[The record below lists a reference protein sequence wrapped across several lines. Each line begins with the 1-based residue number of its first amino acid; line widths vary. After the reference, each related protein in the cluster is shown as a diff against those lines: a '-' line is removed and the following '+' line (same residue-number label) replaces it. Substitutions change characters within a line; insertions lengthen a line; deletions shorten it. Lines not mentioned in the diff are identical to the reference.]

1 MSSSTSPF
9 HPPDAHPHDLSN
21 PRTATTI
28 TSTNIHN
35 RILQDTRS
43 TTITLAKHRRLQQK
57 MRSRT
62 NSSNRDLLKQALN
75 IRTTANKNHTG
86 ILSIIDQAKRL
97 KLHSSSPSHSS
108 NRSNDFMH
116 TIKSFDRALLESGS
130 TLKVLIMVGFKIQ
143 QVLRIDHVHL
153 TFYTNFSLFVEWNDP
168 RLVGMEDPT
177 TIDWSDDKYF
187 DPKMI
192 VINGMDVECY
202 GNKKVLVDPLTGLV
216 KQTLRLKGN
225 LTIHE
230 TSFGAFPYDYQDLRI
245 QVQSNKYPG
254 HSVLLVSTG
263 TSLIEHHPR
272 EEWSLSGLRTE
283 VYTTNPHAS
292 MCGNSFSALHIV
304 IMVERDPAWY
314 KRNILATLSLIWA
327 AAMVTLFMPFST
339 YDALGY
345 RMESA
350 VALLLAS
357 VATKFTV
364 TEHLPKVSV
373 LTLCESHMNMCFL
386 GILINIATSILLYV
400 IEKYAD
406 KHSLS
411 ESMSD
416 SERFTVSKMCFN
428 SLFLFDITIDIYS
441 FCSVFISCNIV
452 LTLLVVS
459 FFSSALIFMVV
470 KPVRME
476 L

>member
-1 MSSSTSPF
+1 MSTSPF

-21 PRTATTI
+21 PRTTATTT
-28 TSTNIHN
+28 TSTNIHD

-43 TTITLAKHRRLQQK
+43 TTITLAKHRRLQEK

-62 NSSNRDLLKQALN
+62 HSSNRDLLKQALN
-75 IRTTANKNHTG
+75 IRTIANRTTANQNHTTSS
-86 ILSIIDQAKRL
+86 ILSIIDQAKKL

-116 TIKSFDRALLESGS
+116 TIKSFDRALLKSGS

-168 RLVGMEDPT
+168 RLVGTEDPT
-177 TIDWSDDKYF
+177 TINWSDDKYF

-272 EEWSLSGLRTE
+272 EEWNLSGLRTE

-364 TEHLPKVSV
+364 TFK
-373 LTLCESHMNMCFL
+373 
-386 GILINIATSILLYV
+386 IL
-400 IEKYAD
+400 
-406 KHSLS
+406 
-411 ESMSD
+411 
-416 SERFTVSKMCFN
+416 
-428 SLFLFDITIDIYS
+428 
-441 FCSVFISCNIV
+441 SVFLCSLISAEFTPIKV
-452 LTLLVVS
+452 I
-459 FFSSALIFMVV
+459 SA
-470 KPVRME
+470 K
-476 L
+476 

>member
-1 MSSSTSPF
+1 MSVVDQAKSLNLF
-9 HPPDAHPHDLSN
+9 
-21 PRTATTI
+21 TATT
-28 TSTNIHN
+28 TS
-35 RILQDTRS
+35 
-43 TTITLAKHRRLQQK
+43 
-57 MRSRT
+57 
-62 NSSNRDLLKQALN
+62 NSSNDFV
-75 IRTTANKNHTG
+75 HTV
-86 ILSIIDQAKRL
+86 
-97 KLHSSSPSHSS
+97 
-108 NRSNDFMH
+108 
-116 TIKSFDRALLESGS
+116 KSFDQALVQTGS
-130 TLKVLIMVGFKIQ
+130 ALKVLIMVGFKIK

-153 TFYTNFSLFVEWNDP
+153 TFYSNFTLFVEWNDP
-168 RLVGMEDPT
+168 RLVGTEDPNN
-177 TIDWSDDKYF
+177 INWNDDKYF

-192 VINGMDVECY
+192 VINSTDVECY
-202 GNKKVLVDPLTGLV
+202 GNTKMLVDPLTGLV
-216 KQTLRLKGN
+216 KQTLKLKGN

-230 TSFGAFPYDYQDLRI
+230 TSFGAFPYDFQDLRI
-245 QVQSNKYPG
+245 QVQSDKYPG

-263 TSLIEHHPR
+263 TSLVEHHPR

-292 MCGNSFSALHIV
+292 NCGNSFSGMHIV

-345 RMESA
+345 RMESCI
-350 VALLLAS
+350 ALLLAS

-400 IEKYAD
+400 IEKYA
-406 KHSLS
+406 HGNSLS

-416 SERFTVSKMCFN
+416 EQRFQFRSNYYGGQACSFGTMVSAHV
-428 SLFLFDITIDIYS
+428 IT
-441 FCSVFISCNIV
+441 V
-452 LTLLVVS
+452 LTLLGFSAWHLRMYFQAAKYQRSREAWRTLALPESLDICGRPLPSILTQFNGIDTPVAKARDHLLSKFGNHLRHRVHRESEEHKETTDVHHRQQPSDDVINKYS
-459 FFSSALIFMVV
+459 FN
-470 KPVRME
+470 R
-476 L
+476 